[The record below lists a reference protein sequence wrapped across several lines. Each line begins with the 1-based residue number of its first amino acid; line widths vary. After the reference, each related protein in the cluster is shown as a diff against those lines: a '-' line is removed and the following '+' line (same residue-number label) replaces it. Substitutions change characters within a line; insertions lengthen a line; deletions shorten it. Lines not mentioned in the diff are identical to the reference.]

1 MTESNLFVSGGRRRS
16 GSLVCLTN
24 AALNL
29 LLFLLKYTAGIIAG
43 SVAATADG
51 FNHLADACSCVLA
64 ALGFWLSGKRPSR
77 RYPLGFGRIEYLSG
91 LLMSLLILF
100 IGGKMLCSS
109 VIRII
114 HPRHITYSPTLLIIL
129 LISVAVKGGMYLYN
143 RHKAKL
149 LRSSVIKAEAVDS
162 LSDCCATILII
173 VAVICE
179 KLTGLHIDGWAGI
192 PVALCILYAGMMSAH
207 DSAAPLMGRAIDPK
221 TSRIIRQIVTNTA
234 PESTIKKLILH
245 DYGPERRLITFYLTG
260 DIRVES
266 ISAIRKQI
274 KHQLKA
280 EAIICP
286 ISTENKYDE
295 NCQH

>member
-77 RYPLGFGRIEYLSG
+77 RYPLGFGRIEYLSA

-207 DSAAPLMGRAIDPK
+207 DSASPLMGRAIDPK
-221 TSRIIRQIVTNTA
+221 ASRIIRQIVTNTA

-286 ISTENKYDE
+286 ITSENKNDE
-295 NCQH
+295 GCQH

>member
-1 MTESNLFVSGGRRRS
+1 MTESNLFVSGGRRRA

-29 LLFLLKYTAGIIAG
+29 LLFLLKFTAGIIAG

-114 HPRHITYSPTLLIIL
+114 HPRHITYSPVLLIIL

-192 PVALCILYAGMMSAH
+192 PVALCILYAGIMSAH
-207 DSAAPLMGRAIDPK
+207 DGVAPLLGSAIEPK
-221 TSRIIRQIVTNTA
+221 TARMIRRIVTDIA
-234 PESTIKKLILH
+234 PENRVTWLILH
-245 DYGPERRLITFYLTG
+245 DYGPERRLITFYLIG
-260 DIRVES
+260 DNSAEI
-266 ISAIRKQI
+266 ISEIRKRI

-286 ISTENKYDE
+286 ITSENKNDE
-295 NCQH
+295 GCQH

>member
-77 RYPLGFGRIEYLSG
+77 RYPLGFGRIEYLSA

-192 PVALCILYAGMMSAH
+192 PVALCILYAGMTSAH

-221 TSRIIRQIVTNTA
+221 TSRIIRRIVTNTA

-245 DYGPERRLITFYLTG
+245 DYGPEHRLITFYLTG

-295 NCQH
+295 DCQH

>member
-77 RYPLGFGRIEYLSG
+77 RYPLGFGRIEYLSA

-109 VIRII
+109 VIRVI

-129 LISVAVKGGMYLYN
+129 LISVAVIATNL
-143 RHKAKL
+143 AASL
-149 LRSSVIKAEAVDS
+149 QTPQEA
-162 LSDCCATILII
+162 
-173 VAVICE
+173 
-179 KLTGLHIDGWAGI
+179 
-192 PVALCILYAGMMSAH
+192 
-207 DSAAPLMGRAIDPK
+207 
-221 TSRIIRQIVTNTA
+221 
-234 PESTIKKLILH
+234 
-245 DYGPERRLITFYLTG
+245 
-260 DIRVES
+260 
-266 ISAIRKQI
+266 
-274 KHQLKA
+274 
-280 EAIICP
+280 
-286 ISTENKYDE
+286 
-295 NCQH
+295 

>member
-77 RYPLGFGRIEYLSG
+77 RYPLGFGRIEYLSA

-114 HPRHITYSPTLLIIL
+114 HPRHITYSPTHLIIL

-207 DSAAPLMGRAIDPK
+207 DNAAPLMGRAIDPK

-260 DIRVES
+260 DIRDES